1 MKFRM
6 ERINLEIKNNISKII
21 YNMSNSKLQGKFIT
35 IADVKTSPDLYY
47 CKVLISMFG
56 SENQTKEIIKIL
68 NDSKGY
74 IKKELSKNIKIKR
87 IPDLNFDVDYCE
99 QNAAKIDEI
108 LKKINN

>member
-56 SENQTKEIIKIL
+56 SENKKREIPKPKRKVKTNQKE
-68 NDSKGY
+68 
-74 IKKELSKNIKIKR
+74 ET
-87 IPDLNFDVDYCE
+87 
-99 QNAAKIDEI
+99 A
-108 LKKINN
+108 